1 MSASAPPVSTGAAPL
16 PASSARLR
24 TLYFARFG
32 FAIVWAAVL
41 IATASL
47 GAPLLSV
54 LLVLYPLVD
63 AGSVLWQLRT
73 DDTASGS
80 RVPEG
85 INIVVSVLVAI
96 ALGWTSAVSVA
107 AALAVWGAWA
117 IVSGATQLIT
127 AVLRRRS
134 GGQVALIVSGG
145 ISVFAGTA
153 FLIQGLQGATT
164 IVGVGGY
171 AILGGIFFLIAAI
184 RLSILLRKGRA

>member
-1 MSASAPPVSTGAAPL
+1 MR
-16 PASSARLR
+16 RL
-24 TLYFARFG
+24 YVVRFG

-41 IATASL
+41 IVTAPL
-47 GAPLLSV
+47 GAPLLSA

-73 DDTASGS
+73 VDAASGP
-80 RVPEG
+80 RIPEW
-85 INIVVSVLVAI
+85 INVVVSVLVAI
-96 ALGWTSAVSVA
+96 ALGWTSVISVA
-107 AALAVWGAWA
+107 AALAVWGTWA
-117 IVSGATQLIT
+117 ILSGATQLIT
-127 AVLRRRS
+127 AVLRRRA

-184 RLSILLRKGRA
+184 RLSVLLRKGRA